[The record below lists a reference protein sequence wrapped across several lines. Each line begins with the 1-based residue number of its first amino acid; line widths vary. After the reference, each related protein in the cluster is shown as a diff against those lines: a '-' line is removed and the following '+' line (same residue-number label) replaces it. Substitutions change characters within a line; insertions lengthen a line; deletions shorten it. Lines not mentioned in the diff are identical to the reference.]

1 MMEYTTFFGLLASLS
16 LVGVAMVL
24 GGHVHSF
31 LDLPSLL
38 IVVGGTLTVV
48 ITSFSFTDVLR
59 AFGTIGRALATEIPG
74 FKKLAEHL
82 IKLSQAA
89 RTNGMLSLQKEAATE
104 PHAFLKQG
112 LSLAVDG
119 APAETVEKVLYHDTV
134 SLMERH
140 EQALAVLRR
149 ASEVSPSMG
158 LIGTLI
164 GLVQMLGSLSDPSAI
179 GPAMAL
185 ALLTTLYGAMLAYMI
200 LTPLATKLE
209 KAGHNDLLT
218 RKLIT
223 TGILSIIKQENPRQ
237 LELHLNS
244 LLPPAHRIQV
254 FK

>member
-1 MMEYTTFFGLLASLS
+1 MEYTTFFGLLASIA
-16 LVGVAMVL
+16 LVAAAIAF
-24 GGHVHSF
+24 GGHIGSF
-31 LDLPSLL
+31 VDVPAIL
-38 IVVGGTLTVV
+38 IVIGGTLTVT
-48 ITSFSFTDVLR
+48 ITSFSFTDVIR

-82 IKLSQAA
+82 IKLSQQSRA
-89 RTNGMLSLQKEAATE
+89 NGMLSLQKEATAE

-119 APAETVEKVLYHDTV
+119 APAEMVEKVLYHDTV
-134 SLMERH
+134 TLMERH
-140 EQALAVLRR
+140 EQALMVLRR
-149 ASEVSPSMG
+149 AAEVAPSMG

-164 GLVQMLGSLSDPSAI
+164 GLIQMLGALSDPAAI

-223 TGILSIIKQENPRQ
+223 TGVISIIKQENPRQ

-244 LLPPAHRIQV
+244 LLPPTHRIQV